1 MEPLSKF
8 QSLLSEIF
16 QFEAS
21 DLDFGIYRI
30 LNYKRDQI
38 DKFIKED
45 IKNIVENAFS
55 KHKDERLLNITQ
67 KFEDAKKKVSET
79 LGEVAFTATGDLKAE
94 FRDTHVGKD
103 YLLLREQKDLAGK
116 IDEIKLQVFNDLYTF
131 FSRYYEE
138 GDFVPQYRYSI
149 KNFRYAIPYNGE
161 EVKLY
166 WANEG
171 QYYTKTGIL
180 FRDYAFFSDA
190 GKTYKIIFRTVSA
203 REELSSNKATKA
215 RFFVLYDENN
225 PPSPPFSKGGQ
236 GGFVDEKTVV
246 IRFQYRE
253 LTDKEVKLYDVE
265 GGSNI
270 ARQEKINQRISDEI
284 IKQIKDPT
292 LKAFLSAE
300 YKNKKLLLLYQIS
313 RFTAKNTKDYFIHK
327 NLRKFLA
334 EQLDYFIKAEVLSI
348 ETLENEPFLDKHI
361 TRAKVVREVGEK
373 IIAFLSQIEDFQKN
387 LWEKKKFVLKTE
399 YVITTDRVPEE
410 FYDEILKNK
419 TQLKEWEELGFEIA
433 TPPARNDKRKS
444 KKDAVPGSKA
454 TSRPL
459 RNLKLPVDT
468 KHFSEEYK
476 EKLLERLTENADL
489 DDSLD
494 GLLVKSE
501 NWQALNLLA
510 GKYSGKVKCIYIDP
524 PYNTGSDEF
533 LYQDQYQHSSWLSML
548 WYRLASARVLMQI
561 DGAIFVSIDDHEYS
575 NLATLMNGIFGSHNP
590 IARIVVKSNPRG
602 RQSER
607 FVATV
612 HEHVLVCAKDPDNC
626 FLQGASLT
634 DKQINDFKYQDESG
648 RRFRYLGLRQR
659 GSASKREDRPEMF
672 FPIYVDPS
680 SGRISLQHEEKFS
693 VKVLPKKSTGK
704 EGRWMWGKNKVK
716 KNIEAVEARLVS
728 GRDEWDIFVR
738 DYLVSEQGKERT
750 SKFKTIWDDK
760 DLNYQNGKEE
770 LKNLFVECPYD
781 YPKPTSLLRRVI
793 TMSGLGDAIC
803 MDFFAG
809 SGTTADAVM
818 KLNKEDR
825 GNRKY
830 ILADMANYFETIII
844 PRIKKIAYSYN
855 WKDGKPQDKEGT
867 GTFFKYQIL
876 EQYED
881 ALDNLELKPN
891 EAAQK
896 LFKDDYLLK
905 YFLEFETQDSPSF
918 LNIEHLK
925 DPFSYKL
932 KVNFEEMG
940 EPEEAVV
947 DIPET
952 FNYLL
957 GLKVKKIKAREIA
970 TPSAHKDKRNKYL
983 FILGEKGGVDIAVV
997 WRKVDD
1003 NWDENCFR
1011 KDKEFMI
1018 KELKAWL
1025 PQRIYINGQSIL
1037 STDLEGHPVEIH
1049 YIEPEFK
1056 TLMFS

>member
-1 MEPLSKF
+1 MDTISRF
-8 QSLLSEIF
+8 QSLLYELF

-38 DKFIKED
+38 EKFIKGD
-45 IKNIVENAFS
+45 IKNIVEIAFS
-55 KHKDERLLNITQ
+55 KHKDERLLNISQ
-67 KFEDAKKKVSET
+67 KFEDAKRKILET
-79 LGEVAFTATGDLKAE
+79 LGSTVFTPSGDLKAE
-94 FRDTHVGKD
+94 FRDTPVGKD
-103 YLLLREQKDLAGK
+103 YLLLREQKDVAEK

-180 FRDYAFFSDA
+180 FRDYAFFTDH

-203 REELSSNKATKA
+203 REELASNKATKA
-215 RFFVLYDENN
+215 RFFVLD
-225 PPSPPFSKGGQ
+225 
-236 GGFVDEKTVV
+236 DEKPLDVSLRSETEAIPKEVV

-253 LTDKEVKLYDVE
+253 LTDKEVKVFDVE
-265 GGSNI
+265 GGSNT
-270 ARQEKINQRISDEI
+270 AKQEKINQKIFDEI
-284 IKQIKDPT
+284 IKQIKDTT
-292 LKAFLSAE
+292 LKGFLSSE
-300 YKNKKLLLLYQIS
+300 YKTEKPLLLYQIS
-313 RFTAKNTKDYFIHK
+313 RFTSKNTKDYFIHK
-327 NLRKFLA
+327 NLRKFLS

-373 IIAFLSQIEDFQKN
+373 IIDFLSQIEDFQKK
-387 LWEKKKFVLKTE
+387 LWEKKKFVLKTD
-399 YVITTDRVPEE
+399 YVITTDRLPEE
-410 FYDEILKNK
+410 FYAEVLKNK
-419 TQLKEWEELGFEIA
+419 EQKKEWKELGFIEDVI
-433 TPPARNDKRKS
+433 PA
-444 KKDAVPGSKA
+444 KA
-454 TSRPL
+454 GIQ
-459 RNLKLPVDT
+459 NKKLPIDT
-468 KHFSEEYK
+468 KHFNQEFKERLL
-476 EKLLERLTENADL
+476 EKLTEMGDL
-489 DDSLD
+489 DDLLD
-494 GLLVKSE
+494 GLLIKSE
-501 NWQALNLLA
+501 NYQALNLLSA
-510 GKYSGKVKCIYIDP
+510 KYRGKIKCIYIDP

-533 LYQDQYQHSSWLSML
+533 LYKDKWQHSSWLSML
-548 WYRLASARVLMQI
+548 SYRLTSARVLMKI

-575 NLATLMNGIFGSHNP
+575 NLATLMNEIFGGQNP
-590 IARIVVKSNPRG
+590 IARIIVKSNPRG

-612 HEHVLVCAKDPDNC
+612 HEHVLVCAKDADNC
-626 FLQGASLT
+626 SLQGAPLT

-680 SGRISLQHEEKFS
+680 SGKISLQHDERFS

-704 EGRWMWGKNKVK
+704 EGRWMWGKDKVK
-716 KNIEAVEARLVS
+716 KNIESVEARLVS

-738 DYLVSEQGKERT
+738 DYLVSEEGKERT

-770 LKNLFVECPYD
+770 LKNLFVESPYD
-781 YPKPTSLLRRVI
+781 YPKPTSLLQRVI
-793 TMSGLGDAIC
+793 TMSDLEDGIC
-803 MDFFAG
+803 MDFFPG
-809 SGTTADAVM
+809 SGTTAHAVM
-818 KLNKEDR
+818 KLNKEDG

-830 ILADMANYFETIII
+830 ILAEMANYFDTIII
-844 PRIKKIAYSYN
+844 PRIKKIAYSFK
-855 WKDGKPQDKEGT
+855 WKDGKPQGSEGT

-881 ALDNLELKPN
+881 TLDNLELKPN
-891 EAAQK
+891 KAAQN
-896 LFKDDYLLK
+896 LFKEDYLLK
-905 YFLEFETQDSPSF
+905 YFLEFETQESPNF

-940 EPEEAVV
+940 EPIEAVV

-957 GLKVKKIKAREIA
+957 GLKVKKIKARSLRLA
-970 TPSAHKDKRNKYL
+970 KDNKKKYL
-983 FILGEKGGVDIAVV
+983 FILSEKEGVDIAVV

-1003 NWDENCFR
+1003 DWDENDFR
-1011 KDKEFMI
+1011 KDKEFII
-1018 KELKAWL
+1018 KELKAWM

-1037 STDLEGHPVEIH
+1037 TTNLEEHPVEIH
-1049 YIEPEFK
+1049 YIDPEFK